1 MKTHRLLVALA
12 IFVAGCASVPTDR
25 SSKNRGEQAQIE
37 RRLKEI
43 FDAAEKKDFDRLD
56 SYHLYGPKFTK
67 FSPESTGRLD
77 AAASRK
83 GEHDGLGAISDLAMH
98 ADDLKIDLFGNVG
111 IATFIFRY
119 SFKAGGN
126 SFEKKAQG
134 TMVFAKEGG
143 AWKIAHEHFSTI
155 KAEP

>member
-1 MKTHRLLVALA
+1 MQTQPRTGATVTSMKMHHLLSAVAIL
-12 IFVAGCASVPTDR
+12 FAGCASVH
-25 SSKNRGEQAQIE
+25 
-37 RRLKEI
+37 
-43 FDAAEKKDFDRLD
+43 RLD
-56 SYHLYGPKFTK
+56 NYHLYGPKFTK
-67 FSPESTGRLD
+67 FSSESTSRLD

-83 GEHDGLGAISDLAMH
+83 GEHAGLGAISDLAMH